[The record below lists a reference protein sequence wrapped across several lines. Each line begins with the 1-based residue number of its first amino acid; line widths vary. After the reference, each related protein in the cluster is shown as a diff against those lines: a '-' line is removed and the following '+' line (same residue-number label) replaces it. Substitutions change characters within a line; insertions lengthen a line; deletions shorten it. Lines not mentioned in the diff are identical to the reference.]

1 MRTLVGTVPPMLT
14 SRKMRG
20 VDCSHSGTCAIIAA
34 CTTWVIV
41 SQRVVDKD
49 ARALFRTSDTT
60 LTLTTCWP
68 IRYLGSAP
76 SRLIVTAKP
85 VKHSATRIASTN

>member
-1 MRTLVGTVPPMLT
+1 M
-14 SRKMRG
+14 
-20 VDCSHSGTCAIIAA
+20 
-34 CTTWVIV
+34 

-49 ARALFRTSDTT
+49 ARALFRTSDAT

-85 VKHSATRIASTN
+85 VKRGEARVASANRVGESGGSEERTLTAV